1 MANVIKLHK
10 GLNINLKG
18 KPAQEF
24 FDVKQPD
31 IYAIVPDDFHGVTP
45 KVVVKEQEYVTAGGT
60 LFVDKNHPEVKFVS
74 PVSGVV
80 TSVERGE
87 RRKVLSISIAA
98 AKEQDYEEFGKKDVS
113 TLTGEQVKAALLE
126 AGLFSF
132 IIQRPYIVVADPN
145 AKPKGIF
152 VSAFD
157 TNPLAADFEFV
168 LKGQEKDFQTGL
180 DALAKMAKTYL
191 NISVEQKSPALT
203 NAKNVTVTAFDG
215 PNPAGNV
222 GVQINHISPINKGE
236 TVWTL
241 RAEEV
246 IFIGRLFNTGRVD
259 LTRTIALT
267 GSEVKKPAYCKLKV
281 GALLTD
287 IFAGR
292 VNGGK
297 NLRYINGN
305 VLTGTLVKPNGFLG
319 AHATSL
325 TVIPEGD
332 DRHEFL
338 GFIMPRTDQYSAN
351 RSYFSWLCGNKEYTL
366 DARIKGGER
375 HMIMSGE
382 YDKDDAILTL
392 HAGAGGTESCD
403 WCQML
408 LRMYT
413 RWAEKHGYTTE
424 TIDYLEGDEAGIKS
438 VTIEISGENAYG
450 HLKSEHGVH
459 RLVRISPFNAAGK
472 RQTSF
477 VSCDVMPDIDE
488 DVDVQIND
496 DDLRIDTYRS
506 SGAGGQHINK
516 TSSAIR
522 ITHLPTGIVVQC
534 QNERSQHQ
542 NKDKAMQM
550 LKAKLYMMKQEENA
564 QKSSDIR
571 GDVKDINFGNQI
583 RSYVLQPYTMVKD
596 HRTNKDVG
604 NAASVLDGNID
615 PFINAYLNWISTGRK
630 EE

>member
-332 DRHEFL
+332 DR
-338 GFIMPRTDQYSAN
+338 Y
-351 RSYFSWLCGNKEYTL
+351 
-366 DARIKGGER
+366 
-375 HMIMSGE
+375 
-382 YDKDDAILTL
+382 
-392 HAGAGGTESCD
+392 
-403 WCQML
+403 
-408 LRMYT
+408 
-413 RWAEKHGYTTE
+413 
-424 TIDYLEGDEAGIKS
+424 
-438 VTIEISGENAYG
+438 
-450 HLKSEHGVH
+450 
-459 RLVRISPFNAAGK
+459 AA
-472 RQTSF
+472 
-477 VSCDVMPDIDE
+477 
-488 DVDVQIND
+488 
-496 DDLRIDTYRS
+496 
-506 SGAGGQHINK
+506 
-516 TSSAIR
+516 
-522 ITHLPTGIVVQC
+522 
-534 QNERSQHQ
+534 
-542 NKDKAMQM
+542 
-550 LKAKLYMMKQEENA
+550 
-564 QKSSDIR
+564 
-571 GDVKDINFGNQI
+571 
-583 RSYVLQPYTMVKD
+583 
-596 HRTNKDVG
+596 
-604 NAASVLDGNID
+604 
-615 PFINAYLNWISTGRK
+615 
-630 EE
+630 